1 MRRKQKK
8 QVRQYQTSKDELA
21 EVIDLYKQEY
31 EAGNIKHLEVA
42 NVFRASGLVYVLTIT
57 RANDKINVYPLH
69 DLQLVKRLL
78 ETLGVIYY
86 VDENRN
92 IEQGSDVGE
101 GIYENRD

>member
-101 GIYENRD
+101 GVYN

>member
-21 EVIDLYKQEY
+21 EVIGLYKQEY

-101 GIYENRD
+101 GVYEDRD

>member
-8 QVRQYQTSKDELA
+8 QVRQYQTNKDELA

-31 EAGNIKHLEVA
+31 EAGNIKHLEVT
-42 NVFRASGLVYVLTIT
+42 NIFRSSGLVYVLTIT

-92 IEQGSDVGE
+92 IEQGSDVGK
-101 GIYENRD
+101 GVYEDRD

>member
-42 NVFRASGLVYVLTIT
+42 NVFRASGLVYMLTIT

-101 GIYENRD
+101 GVYN